1 MQVRDKMAPRS
12 QTIGRPFRICL
23 GNRLSNRIGLGGVA
37 LLLVLCLC
45 PDFGRADEKRHVV
58 IVETMTLPFLQSTTA
73 WVRKGLLS
81 LGYKDSEDI
90 EFTVLNAEGKP
101 DRAKQLLSDT
111 LAAEKI
117 DLVVT
122 IATLASRATRQV
134 LKGKDLPQVFAIV
147 ADPVGEG
154 FVSAIGE
161 KSGSNITGSTHVV
174 PSEVKLRVV
183 AQSIA
188 NLAISRPFRMG
199 LLRSS
204 YPSAIS
210 DARYLFAQVGK
221 FKEIEFSEL
230 AFDYAPG
237 EAGRTEMREAA
248 RSLVKANADRLDGLW
263 LAVGPNQLDLQF
275 IETVLTLKVPIIYA
289 EGATAGKAGV
299 MLGLRSSPEI
309 NGRAVAALIDAV
321 FRNTPVE
328 DIPITRPESFAVG
341 INITTAKRIGAIIP
355 SHILELAGENIYR

>member
-1 MQVRDKMAPRS
+1 M
-12 QTIGRPFRICL
+12 FL
-23 GNRLSNRIGLGGVA
+23 GDRLSNGIVFGGA
-37 LLLVLCLC
+37 ELLLALCLW
-45 PDFGRADEKRHVV
+45 PDFGRAGEKRHVV

-73 WVRKGLLS
+73 WVRKGLS
-81 LGYKDSEDI
+81 GLGYKDSEDI

-134 LKGKDLPQVFAIV
+134 LKDKDLPQVFAIV
-147 ADPVGEG
+147 ADPVVEG

-183 AQSIA
+183 TQSIA
-188 NLAISRPFRMG
+188 NLAVSRPFRMG

-210 DARYLFAQVGK
+210 DARYLFNQVGK
-221 FKEIEFSEL
+221 FKEIKLSGL

-237 EAGRTEMREAA
+237 EAGRVAMRKAA
-248 RSLVKANADRLDGLW
+248 LSLVNANADRLDGLW
-263 LAVGPNQLDLQF
+263 PR
-275 IETVLTLKVPIIYA
+275 
-289 EGATAGKAGV
+289 ATTG
-299 MLGLRSSPEI
+299 
-309 NGRAVAALIDAV
+309 
-321 FRNTPVE
+321 
-328 DIPITRPESFAVG
+328 
-341 INITTAKRIGAIIP
+341 
-355 SHILELAGENIYR
+355 